1 MLDITILTKYTSQG
15 ASSRY
20 RYFFYLHELLKQD
33 VNIEI
38 DTFLDT
44 SYLHRLYNDK
54 KKSKIRILIS
64 YLKRFFVLLNSSK
77 NLIIEYEALPYLPY
91 VIEKIFLKNKR
102 YILNFDD
109 NVWVNYENN
118 FFLNKKIDNL
128 VKNANGIIIA
138 NKFLE
143 KKVLKLNENVIK
155 IPTVINLENYIKDSK
170 IEKFNQFTL
179 VWVGSPSTYKYI
191 KSHENIFKKLSNIID
206 YKLVVIAS
214 RCLIENAIDGV
225 NMEFYDWSA
234 VTEVDILK
242 KSHVGIMP
250 LNTDA
255 FSQGKSSFK
264 IIQYMAAELPI
275 VASNVG
281 ENCNVLQDNKMGF
294 LVDNDD
300 SWISAIVNLYK
311 DEKLYNSFSK
321 QSKENA
327 YEYSIQKY
335 FKEFNLF
342 IQRVFDD

>member
-20 RYFFYLHELLKQD
+20 RYFLYVNELLKQD
-33 VNIEI
+33 VNIEV
-38 DTFLDT
+38 DSLLDV
-44 SYLHRLYNDK
+44 SYLHRLYGNK
-54 KKSKIRILIS
+54 KKNKIRILLS
-64 YLKRFFVLLNSSK
+64 YFKRFFVLLNSSK

-91 VIEKIFLKNKR
+91 IVEKIFLKNRK

-109 NVWVNYENN
+109 NVWVNYEKKP
-118 FFLNKKIDNL
+118 FLNKKIDKL
-128 VKNANGIIIA
+128 VKNANGIIVA

-143 KKVLKLNENVIK
+143 EKVLKLNENVIK
-155 IPTVINLENYIKDSK
+155 IPTVLDLENYIKDSK
-170 IEKFNQFTL
+170 TEKFNKFTL
-179 VWVGSPSTYKYI
+179 VWIGSPSTYKYI
-191 KSHENIFKKLSNIID
+191 KSHKNVFKKLSNVID

-214 RCLIENAIDGV
+214 RDLMEDAIDGV
-225 NMEFYDWSA
+225 DMEFYDWSA

-294 LVDNDD
+294 LVDSDD

-342 IQRVFDD
+342 IQRIFDV